1 MLIHDNL
8 LKKIILTNLK
18 SKIYKLDN
26 DKLAKLDAEKLKP
39 VPTDLSKLSNV
50 VKNNFVKQDAYD
62 GKIKDIEDKVPIL
75 ANVATNT
82 ALNAKISEAKN
93 KIHCIPTLVTTDVT
107 DLVKK
112 PDCNTKISE
121 MEQKYLLLNKNTTSG
136 CKKFTNNILDTKIKE
151 KKLVN
156 ESNISGLVKIKKK
169 TKAKAL
175 DMLLIGNQ
183 KVCLNLNFYNDI
195 VLSYL
200 TYFS

>member
-62 GKIKDIEDKVPIL
+62 GTIKDIEDKVPIL
-75 ANVATNT
+75 ANEATNT

-121 MEQKYLLLNKNTTSG
+121 MEQKYLLLNKNTTSD

-156 ESNISGLVKIKKK
+156 ESNISGLVKIKKNK
-169 TKAKAL
+169 SKSTGYVIDWKSKGL
-175 DMLLIGNQ
+175 FKSKFL
-183 KVCLNLNFYNDI
+183 
-195 VLSYL
+195 
-200 TYFS
+200 